1 MKIAVPQ
8 ERAPGERRVA
18 LVPDVVAK
26 LIAAGHTVTVERGA
40 GAAAFYPDAAYE
52 KAGAAL
58 ADGAAVY
65 AGAEIVA
72 RVARPSDDEVAA
84 IPRGAT
90 LVGFLAPLGDP
101 RSVERYAAAGLSA
114 LAMELIPRTTL
125 AQSMDALSSQASIG
139 GYKAVLL
146 AAEALPEVLSDAD
159 HRGGH
164 GAAGQGVRH
173 RRGRRGPAGPGH
185 RAPARR
191 GGHRLRR
198 AHRGQGTGP
207 VAGREVLRDR
217 PASRRPAR
225 AATRAS

>member
-1 MKIAVPQ
+1 MRYSRMKIAVPQ

-52 KAGAAL
+52 KAGAVL

-101 RSVERYAAAGLSA
+101 RSVERTRRPACRR
-114 LAMELIPRTTL
+114 AMELIPRTSP
-125 AQSMDALSSQASIG
+125 AQSMDALSSQASIA
-139 GYKAVLL
+139 GYKAVLM
-146 AAEALPEVLSDAD
+146 AAEALPN
-159 HRGGH
+159 
-164 GAAGQGVRH
+164 
-173 RRGRRGPAGPGH
+173 
-185 RAPARR
+185 
-191 GGHRLRR
+191 
-198 AHRGQGTGP
+198 T
-207 VAGREVLRDR
+207 
-217 PASRRPAR
+217 SRC
-225 AATRAS
+225 